1 MMCKLLKKRLITGR
15 IDKHM
20 KKTQRKQFT
29 AELIDYLVCEYF
41 DNDEKKFGA
50 RTNYTLQQVR
60 TWRAGTKK
68 PHAATLRWLLSA
80 TLAPEFSVACEFKKV
95 KLTAKSE
102 ISSQLDAAL
111 GVHGSK
117 CGVYAFYDSMCN
129 VIYIGKASTSL
140 KSEMYQQLRASLGLD
155 FPKAVKSSPTERWEA
170 TTYVSAYEIPSVE
183 HLDYPKHVES
193 LTLRL
198 SKPIGNKV
206 LGTLNHS
213 KAPIETS

>member
-1 MMCKLLKKRLITGR
+1 
-15 IDKHM
+15 M

-29 AELIDYLVCEYF
+29 AELIDYLVSEYF
-41 DNDEKKFGA
+41 EDDEKRFGTQ
-50 RTNYTLQQVR
+50 TNYTLQQIR
-60 TWRAGTKK
+60 SWRSGAKK
-68 PHAATLRWLLSA
+68 PHAATLRWLLST

-95 KLTAKSE
+95 KLNAKSD
-102 ISSQLDAAL
+102 ISSQLDQAL
-111 GVHGSK
+111 GAHGSK

-129 VIYIGKASTSL
+129 VIYVGKASTSL
-140 KSEMYQQLRASLGLD
+140 KSEMYQQLRLKLGIN

-170 TTYVSAYEIPSVE
+170 TAYVSAYEIPSVE

-198 SKPIGNKV
+198 SKPVGNKV

-213 KAPIETS
+213 RAPIETE